1 MSSKE
6 YVMNVKITA
15 KRLKELRNK
24 KKLSYNKLAEELV
37 SKYNLKT
44 TAESL
49 MASLKKYEADE
60 CNVSY
65 GSVGGMATNT
75 LYMLADY
82 YKVSV
87 DYLLGKTDF
96 PSVDDKLKE
105 VHKLTGLSTKAIE
118 TLKLWLERSKD
129 TEENQYIYETY
140 KQSFDILNCLLEN
153 DLEYGFFIDLV
164 NFLLFK
170 KKNKELIE
178 LNRPIVNDDLSY
190 TSTIEEWE
198 ALTKVKVDKKLY
210 FIKEDIEEAGRDG
223 EYTGKKK

>member
-6 YVMNVKITA
+6 YVMNVKKTA
-15 KRLKELRNK
+15 ERLRKLRKEKN
-24 KKLSYNKLAEELV
+24 LSYSKLAEKLV
-37 SKYNLKT
+37 DKYSLKT

-60 CNVSY
+60 NNVSY

-82 YKVSV
+82 YEVSV
-87 DYLLGKTDF
+87 DYLLGKTNF

-105 VHKLTGLSTKAIE
+105 VHKLTGLSTKAIK

-140 KQSFDILNCLLEN
+140 KRSFEILNYLLEN

-210 FIKEDIEEAGRDG
+210 SIKEDIEEDK
-223 EYTGKKK
+223 ENGKYNKEK